1 MPNPDLAQQG
11 RVIGTAINNMGNYSA
26 QAAARA
32 NNISFASQ
40 SAQGA
45 FNQGS
50 ANIAN
55 ALGTDRLAEQ
65 YAFNS
70 AQSTGANNFTEYMW
84 DKSAAFNREM
94 LEKQMEFNAEQ
105 AKINREWQEQMR
117 ATAYQTAVKDM
128 ETAGL
133 NPILAVTGGGIQ
145 TGAGSGGAASASLPQ
160 MSGAQGAMASGG
172 LLNGIA
178 ASEGNFQGQMEY
190 MGGML
195 GLVSMVM
202 SGFSSAL
209 KGLGSLG
216 DFGEGLGNALAD
228 ILKDDGKTFAD
239 SWDKAM
245 DDVKNKPYYGM
256 DIEAIRGGSGE
267 GARAGKDRKNFI
279 PFMLPR
285 NK

>member
-1 MPNPDLAQQG
+1 MASQIASAMTG
-11 RVIGTAINNMGNYSA
+11 IGKTIGTGIMGLGNYTA
-26 QAAARA
+26 QAASRA
-32 NNISFASQ
+32 NGVSFASQ
-40 SAQGA
+40 AAQGA
-45 FNQGS
+45 FNQAS

-55 ALGTDRLAEQ
+55 SLGTDRLAEQ
-65 YAFNS
+65 YAFN
-70 AQSTGANNFTEYMW
+70 AAGANNANAFSEYMW

-94 LEKQMEFNAEQ
+94 LERQMEFNAEQ

-195 GLVSMVM
+195 GLISAVFN
-202 SGFSSAL
+202 GFSSAF
-209 KGLGSLG
+209 KGMGSLG
-216 DFGEGLGNALAD
+216 DLGAELGKSLGKVLEDGPTKTAD
-228 ILKDDGKTFAD
+228 KWVPPLYDLFENEHKTITG
-239 SWDKAM
+239 
-245 DDVKNKPYYGM
+245 NGYIGGYYG
-256 DIEAIRGGSGE
+256 AVRN
-267 GARAGKDRKNFI
+267 RKND
-279 PFMLPR
+279 
-285 NK
+285 